1 MEIDVNGDPGDKM
14 ASETTINRPLWL
26 MVIGYIA
33 IVLGGLAL
41 LGYTV
46 AAPICYWADRR
57 DRSRTSI
64 NAPATPSTA
73 GPATPERTSSPA
85 AVSEQS
91 PRTPQPFIDYVRR
104 TIDETPYYR
113 REPRRRVN
121 PQNTF

>member
-1 MEIDVNGDPGDKM
+1 MYAGQSVEIDVNGDPGDKT
-14 ASETTINRPLWL
+14 ASETTINHTLW
-26 MVIGYIA
+26 A
-33 IVLGGLAL
+33 TVLGCLAL
-41 LGYTV
+41 SGLTV
-46 AAPICYWADRR
+46 AFTICYSANRLN
-57 DRSRTSI
+57 RSQTSI

-85 AVSEQS
+85 AGSEQS
-91 PRTPQPFIDYVRR
+91 PRTPQRFIDYVRR